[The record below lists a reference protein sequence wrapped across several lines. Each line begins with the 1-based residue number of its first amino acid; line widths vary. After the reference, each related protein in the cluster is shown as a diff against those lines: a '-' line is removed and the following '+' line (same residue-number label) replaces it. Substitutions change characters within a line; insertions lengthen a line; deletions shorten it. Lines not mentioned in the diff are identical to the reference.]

1 MIAMSGTTVLG
12 SQLKELLSG
21 LSDHGHRHLSE
32 AEKDLVQTTVLLGE
46 AIEKLGASFLGI
58 HEAVCRQQLE
68 IDELLARHP
77 ESTEAAERLKIM
89 HGEIGAHV
97 NSAVTGLQFQDMT
110 GQLIDRT
117 LRRVGGIRSVLDTLG
132 ANGLAG
138 LQGSDAAEISALLAS
153 INATLG
159 EQNAQLHGLLQK
171 SVAQTHMNSG
181 DVELF

>member
-1 MIAMSGTTVLG
+1 MG

-46 AIEKLGASFLGI
+46 AIEKLGTSFMGI
-58 HEAVCRQQLE
+58 HDAVRRQQSA

-77 ESTEAAERLKIM
+77 ESPEVGERLKAM
-89 HGEIGAHV
+89 QGEIGAHV

-117 LRRVGGIRSVLDTLG
+117 LRRVSGIRNVLDTLG

-138 LQGSDAAEISALLAS
+138 LQGGDAAEISALLAS
-153 INATLG
+153 INRSLG
-159 EQNAQLHGLLQK
+159 EQNSKLQDMLQR
-171 SVAQTHMNSG
+171 SVSQTHMNSG